1 MTHHATGR
9 YVDHQGRSHYFSV
22 DSDVAD
28 RSYIKELVEERYPA
42 KSVFINNVDYYKY
55 FYRSIILF

>member
-1 MTHHATGR
+1 MTHHAKGR

-42 KSVFINNVDYYKY
+42 KSVFINNVEV
-55 FYRSIILF
+55 RSS

>member
-1 MTHHATGR
+1 MTHHAKRR

-28 RSYIKELVEERYPA
+28 RSHIKQLVEERYPA
-42 KSVFINNVDYYKY
+42 KSVFINNVEV
-55 FYRSIILF
+55 RSS

>member
-28 RSYIKELVEERYPA
+28 RSYIKDLIEARYPA
-42 KSVFINNVDYYKY
+42 KDVFINTVEA
-55 FYRSIILF
+55 RSR